1 MCEAR
6 ERRVALTCD
15 DERNK
20 ERKKEKKRERKET
33 NISSFFPP
41 QEWALWVGVY
51 MISFFSIFI
60 VVTLF
65 FLASIGDT
73 YERVSTHIRTRPAV
87 IRALSSEAH
96 LSGDVGHYLNA
107 LKDMEIA
114 FRLFA
119 VPVTYRSIMGL
130 LGTIILGFL
139 FTLGSNVEV

>member
-1 MCEAR
+1 
-6 ERRVALTCD
+6 
-15 DERNK
+15 
-20 ERKKEKKRERKET
+20 
-33 NISSFFPP
+33 
-41 QEWALWVGVY
+41 

-73 YERVSTHIRTRPAV
+73 YERVRTHIRTRPAV